1 VSEATRFRAARI
13 APTRLWLGL
22 ALIAILLLAIA
33 PLFANSYV
41 VFILTM
47 VAVNALMALGFN
59 FVIGFLGQLVFANT
73 AFFGIG
79 AYAYAILIVHAGFP
93 FPLALVGACAVGA
106 VAGGLIG
113 LTALRLR
120 SFQLAIVTLAFNQL
134 MQWVYLHSG
143 WLGGGPSGLQLP
155 DARFAGIGFT
165 SDAAKY
171 LLILVLTVVFI
182 WIARNIACS
191 TTGRAIVSVGAN
203 EFAAAALSMS
213 PVRVKITAFAL
224 SGLYSGVAGALFALL
239 LGRVAPESFGL
250 GELLRGFAMVMVGG
264 AGTVTGPVLG
274 AVILTAAP
282 EFLRNI
288 PGAEELLYSFL
299 LIALLLFMPSG
310 LFGGLCALFPGL
322 RERHR
327 GDD

>member
-1 VSEATRFRAARI
+1 VSDTLRLRPARVQP
-13 APTRLWLGL
+13 AWLWPGL
-22 ALIAILLLAIA
+22 VLIVFLLLAAA

-47 VAVNALMALGFN
+47 IAVNALMALGFN

-93 FPLALVGACAVGA
+93 FPAALAGACVIGA
-106 VAGGLIG
+106 LAGGLVG
-113 LTALRLR
+113 LPALRLR
-120 SFQLAIVTLAFNQL
+120 GFQLAIVTLAFNQL

-155 DARFAGIGFT
+155 DARFAGLEFT

-171 LLILVLTVVFI
+171 LLILIVTFVFI
-182 WIARNIACS
+182 WLARNIARS

-203 EFAAAALSMS
+203 EFAAAALSMP

-224 SGLYSGVAGALFALL
+224 SGLYSGLAGALFALL

-274 AVILTAAP
+274 SIILTAAP

-299 LIALLLFMPSG
+299 LIALLLFMPTG

-327 GDD
+327 GDG